1 MRTDVLSDPE
11 ATAALSRPRTSWRAP
26 FTPPA
31 VLAQHLMRSCG
42 TRARRTR
49 AKLLAVARIDRRTS
63 ADHTVQVG
71 VSHGTSCRTPNFA
84 HIQSVPESCIESCIC
99 VIHPAHAAHRE
110 HTVAHTVAHAERASG
125 RRRRHRLFYR
135 RHSHIMQ
142 YCLGCDSK
150 RVFAACKHGDAERL
164 RELLEN
170 GAEPSSEMRSS
181 EHLEAPDKTPLLV
194 SVMQGHADCV
204 QLLIDAGALLDV
216 QCGPDLETALHVC
229 CARGKPGLAQ
239 QLIAGGANLCK
250 PDSIGRHAG
259 QRLEP

>member
-1 MRTDVLSDPE
+1 MFAILH
-11 ATAALSRPRTSWRAP
+11 
-26 FTPPA
+26 PP
-31 VLAQHLMRSCG
+31 
-42 TRARRTR
+42 
-49 AKLLAVARIDRRTS
+49 
-63 ADHTVQVG
+63 
-71 VSHGTSCRTPNFA
+71 
-84 HIQSVPESCIESCIC
+84 CIC

-150 RVFAACKHGDAERL
+150 RVFAACKRGDAERL

>member
-1 MRTDVLSDPE
+1 MS
-11 ATAALSRPRTSWRAP
+11 
-26 FTPPA
+26 TP
-31 VLAQHLMRSCG
+31 
-42 TRARRTR
+42 
-49 AKLLAVARIDRRTS
+49 D
-63 ADHTVQVG
+63 
-71 VSHGTSCRTPNFA
+71 A
-84 HIQSVPESCIESCIC
+84 H
-99 VIHPAHAAHRE
+99 
-110 HTVAHTVAHAERASG
+110 AHAEQAS
-125 RRRRHRLFYR
+125 RRPHRHRLFYR
-135 RHSHIMQ
+135 RHSRTMQ